1 MKIVGLFVLVMSLS
15 IPLFAQTVA
24 TPETPVSY
32 TFEVRDAQ
40 NNAVSTQLYNMSV
53 ISCGQAKPPVPILPP
68 LNPTHVYWDDPAN
81 VALACSML
89 VDTQLLAIPTGSGF
103 SAVMRA
109 NGPTLQSLYSIPS
122 NRFNVQAVVGPG
134 PITPLA
140 PRTPSGV
147 RIR

>member
-1 MKIVGLFVLVMSLS
+1 MKRGLFVLVLCLVAY
-15 IPLFAQTVA
+15 PVFAQTVS
-24 TPETPVSY
+24 TPETPISY
-32 TFEVRDAQ
+32 TFEIRDAQ

-53 ISCGQAKPPVPILPP
+53 ITCGQVKPPLPILPP
-68 LNPTHVYWDDPAN
+68 LNPTTLYWDDPQSI
-81 VALACSML
+81 ALACQTN
-89 VDTQLLAIPTGSGF
+89 VENQLKIPTGAGF
-103 SAVMRA
+103 TVVMRA
-109 NGPTLQSLYSIPS
+109 NGPTLQSLYSLPS